1 MNTDNSSQPEN
12 REDEEE
18 HIEKRNL
25 AIVMIAGFLLLG
37 VCLFIYFRSV
47 HYKSQITIS
56 ASATS
61 EGQTKQTSSTIAE
74 TENVQNTVENTFVE
88 ETKPQ
93 NTAAVDKTE
102 SAGMT
107 ETVYF
112 ENKNNGLAASTETSF
127 VKSDT
132 EQPVIPSLTSEG
144 VTTDADKNG
153 ASAKT
158 QTSMPTEMTISA
170 EVTASETALAEIS
183 TKSSSSEMNSTSM
196 SVQDEVSSV
205 TVVPTEVSTATAVP
219 TEVPSA
225 TAVPTEVPS
234 ATAVPTEVPSATAVP
249 TEVPSATAV
258 PTEVPS
264 ATAVPTEVPSATAVP
279 TEVPSAT
286 IVPTEVPSAT
296 AVPTEVPSATAVPT
310 EVPSATEIST
320 EVPSATAAPT
330 EMSSATMVSVAL
342 ETTKTD
348 IEATAGMMDTKVPE
362 VTEVPVSIKTKPTQI
377 NVSII
382 SEKTSEPLK
391 EIPTDTPVS
400 VSTATVA
407 PTETI
412 QPTSLA
418 EEFGGIKEECQLK
431 TTFKIGD
438 KIISSAKKLNGL
450 YSKPELAAKNLVG
463 IINSNSAMLIKDGP
477 ICTEKSIF
485 WYVQS
490 VEDPSVQGWTLE
502 KEVEG
507 NSYFASAD
515 K

>member
-225 TAVPTEVPS
+225 T
-234 ATAVPTEVPSATAVP
+234 
-249 TEVPSATAV
+249 
-258 PTEVPS
+258 
-264 ATAVPTEVPSATAVP
+264 
-279 TEVPSAT
+279 
-286 IVPTEVPSAT
+286 
-296 AVPTEVPSATAVPT
+296 
-310 EVPSATEIST
+310 EIST

>member
-1 MNTDNSSQPEN
+1 M
-12 REDEEE
+12 
-18 HIEKRNL
+18 
-25 AIVMIAGFLLLG
+25 
-37 VCLFIYFRSV
+37 
-47 HYKSQITIS
+47 
-56 ASATS
+56 
-61 EGQTKQTSSTIAE
+61 
-74 TENVQNTVENTFVE
+74 
-88 ETKPQ
+88 
-93 NTAAVDKTE
+93 
-102 SAGMT
+102 
-107 ETVYF
+107 
-112 ENKNNGLAASTETSF
+112 
-127 VKSDT
+127 
-132 EQPVIPSLTSEG
+132 
-144 VTTDADKNG
+144 
-153 ASAKT
+153 
-158 QTSMPTEMTISA
+158 
-170 EVTASETALAEIS
+170 
-183 TKSSSSEMNSTSM
+183 
-196 SVQDEVSSV
+196 
-205 TVVPTEVSTATAVP
+205 
-219 TEVPSA
+219 PSA

-234 ATAVPTEVPSATAVP
+234 ATA
-249 TEVPSATAV
+249 
-258 PTEVPS
+258 
-264 ATAVPTEVPSATAVP
+264 
-279 TEVPSAT
+279 
-286 IVPTEVPSAT
+286 VPTEVPSAT